1 MRMKKPASYGGF
13 FPCRNKRPQLFG
25 AGSSWG
31 QFRER
36 RSCSY
41 GAPFD
46 AKTSTLRL
54 LALVNLDRNQK

>member
-1 MRMKKPASYGGF
+1 MAGSFLAETNGPS
-13 FPCRNKRPQLFG
+13 FG

-36 RSCSY
+36 RSGSY

-46 AKTSTLRL
+46 AKITTLRW